1 MKRHT
6 LHSQLQKLHP
16 KDKGLFRIISIVA
29 IGILFLAVV
38 GLGYLIVTTLPL
50 GKQRTDERE
59 ARLRL
64 ITQDDLIKEKATKAL
79 QAGDSVAAKK
89 YYSEAIKEEASPDRK
104 VQLLISESS
113 ALYASGNYSEA
124 IRVAKSAESVSS
136 DKFLVADWLSR
147 IYEDQQLYTLS
158 SQYYSLAGKWASSPM
173 NKAGMTEKYYSE
185 KALSVLEQNK

>member
-1 MKRHT
+1 MKRYT
-6 LHSQLQKLHP
+6 LHSQLQKLHL

-38 GLGYLIVTTLPL
+38 GLGYFIVTTLPL
-50 GKQRTDERE
+50 GKQRIDERE

-64 ITQDDLIKEKATKAL
+64 ITQDDLMKEKATKAL

-147 IYEDQQLYTLS
+147 IYEDQQLYTLA